1 VTGPQRGL
9 FARQLRQ
16 LRQDKLMSQRDLA
29 RASGVPFRTIN
40 DLERDLHAPRATT
53 VSNLADALGLTG
65 AVRDSFMK
73 AAQNRHDMRERAT
86 AVGGDE
92 GAVGGARAPG
102 AGRQAAMRTLPR
114 GIASF
119 TGRAAEL
126 RLLVDAANAVDD
138 EVAIFAIEGM
148 AGIGKTCLAVRAA
161 HQMASR
167 FPDGQLFLDL
177 HGYTPDVRSLSPEA
191 ALRSLL
197 RSLGIPHQAI
207 PRALED
213 AAALYRSVL
222 ADTRTLVVLDNA
234 SGTAQVAPLLPGTA
248 GCLVII
254 TSRTELRSL
263 DGVRVLHLDAP
274 PEQETIELFCAA
286 AGPGRAEVGDPQ
298 VAEIV
303 ALCEYLPLAV
313 QIVGARVSRRP
324 ALPLGDVLTELRGER
339 DRLSYLEDADR
350 NVTAVFQLSF
360 RNLPGPEQRQMFQR
374 LGLIPGPDFDVGAA
388 ASLIGADART
398 TRQHLESLL
407 GHNLLIQQAAGRY
420 RFHDLVRVYARTL
433 NYPNSKRRVQVPG
446 DSVGDAH
453 LPDEAADVLG
463 RLLDFYVVAAQA
475 ADQCLE
481 RRIPPLT
488 RPAVVTRPRAV
499 PLLETAEQGKAWI
512 SAELANLDA
521 AAQYA
526 VRFLPARVIALASAL
541 AQYLSAY
548 GPWPLAL
555 ALHQGAL
562 DAARRLRNVPAQAQA
577 LAQLGSV
584 QRRSGDLG
592 PAEDSLQQALDLYRG
607 LSDPLDQAAAL
618 LEIGVVRRINGSV
631 AQAAQDLDQALGL
644 YGRQDAA
651 LGQAATLAEVGAAQ
665 RQEGQF
671 AAAQE
676 SLGRALG
683 LYRELGSRPGEA
695 AVLGYL
701 GSVQLT
707 TGELGSA
714 EKSLTSAL
722 NLNRELDEPIGQANN
737 LMLLGI
743 VFRDLGKVGQAE
755 EALDD
760 AMRIYAKLGDR
771 RGQAGVQAFLGS
783 LHLLTGHHEQ
793 ADQCLK
799 QALDL
804 FRELKDRGGEAET
817 LNHSGALALAVG
829 SPPQARARY
838 EQARDLAREIGSLK
852 DEADALEGIGSAW
865 LADAEPSQAVPYLR
879 QALDLYTEL
888 GCHADA
894 NRVRE
899 TLEDLPYQ
907 GPGRAE

>member
-1 VTGPQRGL
+1 VAEPQRGL

-29 RASGVPFRTIN
+29 GASGVPFRTIN
-40 DLERDLHAPRATT
+40 DLERDLHAPRAAT
-53 VSNLADALGLTG
+53 VSKLADALGLAGT
-65 AVRDSFMK
+65 
-73 AAQNRHDMRERAT
+73 
-86 AVGGDE
+86 
-92 GAVGGARAPG
+92 ARASFTEAAKDRHETG
-102 AGRQAAMRTLPR
+102 NRNAADGDSGRSGEQTRGTGRRAATRTLPR

-126 RLLVDAANAVDD
+126 RQLVDAASAVDD
-138 EVAIFAIEGM
+138 EVAVFAVEGM

-161 HQMASR
+161 HQLARR

-177 HGYTPDVRSLSPEA
+177 HGYTPGVGSFSPEA

-197 RSLGIPHQAI
+197 RMLGIPHQAI

-213 AAALYRSVL
+213 AAALYRSLL
-222 ADTRTLVVLDNA
+222 ADTRTLLVLDNA
-234 SGTAQVAPLLPGTA
+234 SSTAQVAPLLPGTA

-254 TSRTELRSL
+254 TSRTELRGL
-263 DGVRVLHLDAP
+263 DGVRALHLDAP
-274 PEQETIELFCAA
+274 PEQDAIDLFCAA
-286 AGPGRAEVGDPQ
+286 AGPGRAEPGDPQ

-313 QIVGARVSRRP
+313 QIVAARVSRRL
-324 ALPLGDVLTELRGER
+324 ALPLGDILTELRGER
-339 DRLSYLEDADR
+339 DRLSYLEDTDR

-360 RNLPGPEQRQMFQR
+360 RNLPGPDQQIMFQR

-407 GHNLLIQQAAGRY
+407 GHNLLIQHAAGRY

-433 NYPNSKRRVQVPG
+433 NYPAGQRRVQAPG
-446 DSVGDAH
+446 DSAGGAR

-463 RLLDFYVVAAQA
+463 RLLDFYVAAAQA

-481 RRIPPLT
+481 RRIPPLPQ
-488 RPAVVTRPRAV
+488 PAVVTRPRAL
-499 PLLETAEQGKAWI
+499 PLLDTAARGKTWI

-526 VRFLPARVIALASAL
+526 VRFFPARAVALSSAL

-562 DAARRLRNVPAQAQA
+562 DAARRLRDAHGQARA
-577 LAQLGSV
+577 LAQMGSV

-592 PAEDSLQQALDLYRG
+592 SAEDALEQALDLYRG
-607 LSDPLDQAAAL
+607 LTDPLGQAAAL
-618 LEIGVVRRINGSV
+618 LEIGVVRRLNGSIT
-631 AQAAQDLDQALGL
+631 QATQDLEQALER
-644 YGRQDAA
+644 YGQQDAA
-651 LGQAATLAEVGAAQ
+651 LGRAATLAEIGAAQ

-671 AAAQE
+671 AAAQD
-676 SLGRALG
+676 SLGQALR
-683 LYRELGSRPGEA
+683 LYRELSSRPGEA

-701 GSVQLT
+701 GSLQLT
-707 TGELGSA
+707 TGELKSA
-714 EKSLTSAL
+714 ERSLTSAL
-722 NLNRELDEPIGQANN
+722 KLNRDLDEPIGQANN
-737 LMLLGI
+737 LLLLGI
-743 VFRDLGKVGQAE
+743 AYRDSGKPAQAKKS
-755 EALDD
+755 LDD
-760 AMRIYAKLGDR
+760 AMIIYGKLGDR
-771 RGQAGVQAFLGS
+771 RGRAGAQAMLGS

-793 ADQCLK
+793 ADQYLT
-799 QALDL
+799 QALEL
-804 FRELKDRGGEAET
+804 FQELNDRGGAAET

-829 SPPQARARY
+829 SPGEARARY
-838 EQARDLAREIGSLK
+838 EQARKLAREIGSLK
-852 DEADALEGIGSAW
+852 DEADALEGIGSGW
-865 LADAEPSQAVPYLR
+865 LADAEPGQSVPYLR
-879 QALDLYTEL
+879 EALDLYTKL

-894 NRVRE
+894 GRVRA
-899 TLEDLPYQ
+899 TLEGLADQEP
-907 GPGRAE
+907 